1 VQVLLNNINMAYT
14 SLNQISVEK
23 DTWIVKVRI
32 IRMWDAINIANDHE
46 LISLDMIM
54 ADENV
59 RSYLFFSI

>member
-1 VQVLLNNINMAYT
+1 
-14 SLNQISVEK
+14 
-23 DTWIVKVRI
+23 VKVRI

>member
-1 VQVLLNNINMAYT
+1 MAYT
-14 SLNQISVEK
+14 SLNQILVEK

-32 IRMWDAINIANDHE
+32 IRMWDAINIANDYE

-59 RSYLFFSI
+59 NWYLFFLI

>member
-1 VQVLLNNINMAYT
+1 MAYT

-32 IRMWDAINIANDHE
+32 IRMWDAINIANDYE

-59 RSYLFFSI
+59 NWYLFFLI